1 VTTRAVTITGSVS
14 VLVTECKR
22 IHLAV
27 QRDLARLLAD
37 GSLLDASAGPP
48 RAGNIGLVRDGGRD
62 VVHRARK
69 CALVS
74 LAGADL
80 VAGIHRKREVV
91 RPVDDVRRDRE
102 GLTDL
107 ELLGRPS
114 TLDSHR

>member
-1 VTTRAVTITGSVS
+1 MTTRAVTITSSVS
-14 VLVTECKR
+14 VLVAEGKR
-22 IHLAV
+22 VDLAV
-27 QRDLARLLAD
+27 KRDLARLLAD
-37 GSLLDASAGPP
+37 GGLLDASAGPP